1 MNDRGNRDGA
11 GERGSVAAELA
22 VALPAVLLALL
33 LGIGSLTAAAQQ
45 VMLQDAAA
53 DAARLLGR
61 GEGEAAAAAVVA
73 RSVDGASLTQR
84 RSGDLRCVTV
94 AADVAFGRLI
104 VFPLRA
110 SSCALD
116 GGR

>member
-1 MNDRGNRDGA
+1 MSRRRGHDGD

-22 VALPAVLLALL
+22 VALPAVFLALL
-33 LGIGSLTAAAQQ
+33 LGIGSLVAATQQ

-61 GEGEAAAAAVVA
+61 GEGEQAAAAVIA
-73 RSVDGASLTQR
+73 RSVDGASFSQR
-84 RSGDLRCVTV
+84 RDGDLRCVTARV
-94 AADVAFGRLI
+94 DVDFGRLI
-104 VFPLRA
+104 AIPLRA

>member
-1 MNDRGNRDGA
+1 MNRTRSRGGDA
-11 GERGSVAAELA
+11 ERGSVAAEFA

-33 LGIGSLTAAAQQ
+33 LGIGSLMAATQQ

-61 GEGEAAAAAVVA
+61 GEGEQAAAAVIA
-73 RSVDGASLTQR
+73 RSVDGASFSQR
-84 RSGDLRCVTV
+84 RDGDLRCVT
-94 AADVAFGRLI
+94 ARADAAFGRLI
-104 VFPLRA
+104 AIPLRA